1 MLLQTTEWA
10 NLPATEQRFYKT
22 MLETLDLLFT
32 KAVDLQKMRVEVPRL
47 TSLCRT
53 KKRKEKISLTFFQT
67 SLHKNWNFPLRI
79 FSRKCDQIRSILQI
93 WSHLLKQPID
103 KCSFSMHFN
112 WFQLI
117 GIQLDFFSF
126 VFFPF
131 VKRKTFMSLQ
141 QSVWDKG
148 ENTKLNQMFIN
159 IWRRTYYAWKKDVS
173 SVTNVYDGPCVD
185 VSDGPCL

>member
-53 KKRKEKISLTFFQT
+53 KKRKEKIFLTFFKT
-67 SLHKNWNFPLRI
+67 SLHKNLK
-79 FSRKCDQIRSILQI
+79 FSIKDFLRKCDQIRSILQI

-103 KCSFSMHFN
+103 KCSFSMHF
-112 WFQLI
+112 QLVSADWHSAGFFFFCI
-117 GIQLDFFSF
+117 FSF
-126 VFFPF
+126 
-131 VKRKTFMSLQ
+131 RK
-141 QSVWDKG
+141 K
-148 ENTKLNQMFIN
+148 ENFYVSAAERLRQRGKYETK
-159 IWRRTYYAWKKDVS
+159 S
-173 SVTNVYDGPCVD
+173 NVYKHLKTYLLCMKKR
-185 VSDGPCL
+185 CEFCY